1 MKKFTIIII
10 GAVAILAMIQT
21 VFFSCRKVIVPKDVD
36 SIYIKGIDEISKD
49 SFLKIKDSLI
59 YYKGEY
65 EEDSC
70 WMTKDY
76 YRWNYVYPDT
86 LMVAFTRNGN
96 FEDSVEAIKWDMQ
109 EDSIRHIRI
118 PIYVVR
124 DVVGNTWEYDINGK
138 FIEFSCGSRPH
149 SGQPCHY
156 EP

>member
-1 MKKFTIIII
+1 M
-10 GAVAILAMIQT
+10 
-21 VFFSCRKVIVPKDVD
+21 RR
-36 SIYIKGIDEISKD
+36 
-49 SFLKIKDSLI
+49 
-59 YYKGEY
+59 
-65 EEDSC
+65 
-70 WMTKDY
+70 MTKDY

-124 DVVGNTWEYDINGK
+124 DVVGNTWEYDINDK

-156 EP
+156 KP